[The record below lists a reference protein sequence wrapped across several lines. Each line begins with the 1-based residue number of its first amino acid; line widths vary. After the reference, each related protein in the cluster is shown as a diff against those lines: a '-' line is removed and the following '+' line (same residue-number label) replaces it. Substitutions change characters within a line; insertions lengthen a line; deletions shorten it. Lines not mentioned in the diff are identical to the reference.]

1 LLTCCRLVSTASK
14 FRSPAPKLN
23 FCRLSKARLRRALL
37 SASAGRLLLCPLSS
51 AFARAAFAK
60 TSADTSSRQALSL
73 LTWRLAQAP
82 YNSPLTSPVR
92 QAFSLLPILH
102 FSRRNSPFLSV
113 YGTRAWTT
121 DAAPQTGNLVLYI
134 IYILMTQNPVTIAD
148 PKVASGNGIID
159 DLATPQPQPNQSAP
173 GSDGSPIRRRL
184 RYGAPSRI
192 LGRDGVSDEALA
204 KAEALAKSGPRS
216 PTATLPSTC
225 VPRIGSSSI
234 QSV

>member
-1 LLTCCRLVSTASK
+1 MSQ
-14 FRSPAPKLN
+14 
-23 FCRLSKARLRRALL
+23 ARLRRALL
-37 SASAGRLLLCPLSS
+37 RASAGQLLLCPLSS

-121 DAAPQTGNLVLYI
+121 DAAPQKVTSFFILFI
-134 IYILMTQNPVTIAD
+134 ILTSQNPVTIAD
-148 PKVASGNGIID
+148 PQVASGNGIID